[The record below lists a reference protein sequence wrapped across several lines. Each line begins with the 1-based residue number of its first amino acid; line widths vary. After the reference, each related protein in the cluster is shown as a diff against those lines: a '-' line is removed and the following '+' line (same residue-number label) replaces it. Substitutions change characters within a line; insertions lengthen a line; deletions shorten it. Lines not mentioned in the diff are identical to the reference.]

1 MHENSS
7 VREAASDCFPFGKVF
22 FFEKV
27 KMLHAYFIHVFRQMH
42 KLHKMYLH
50 ENAGIEKCRK
60 KFEGM
65 TRFADST

>member
-7 VREAASDCFPFGKVF
+7 VREAASDCFFSLEK

-27 KMLHAYFIHVFRQMH
+27 NMPHAYFIHVFRQMH

>member
-1 MHENSS
+1 
-7 VREAASDCFPFGKVF
+7 
-22 FFEKV
+22 
-27 KMLHAYFIHVFRQMH
+27 MLHAYFIHVFRQMH